1 MLRQKCKKIQSDN
14 LWTILHLSVGEQITN
29 QDIDKNKEI
38 KALNNNIISHIRS
51 ETVESALGK
60 NAHGLDIKCVKS

>member
-60 NAHGLDIKCVKS
+60 YAHCLDIECVKS